1 MKALKTLFYFY
12 VFSNIHVSL
21 AVFSLTKITLLQ
33 YDIESDLLP
42 WFTFFSTF
50 LSYNFLRL
58 YHYRNLQAWYKEF
71 VSVHKVSLIV
81 IAVLST
87 VGLFILMFYLSLMT
101 LVLLFLFFLLTLF
114 YAVPLNF
121 NTNLPITLR
130 SIAFMKLS
138 VISICWAGVTVMVPL
153 IQYEISF
160 SNDEI
165 IMFLQRM
172 LLVAAITIP
181 FDIRDVY
188 EDDSTLKTLPQTIG
202 VKNSKITGTLFLLL
216 FLVMIFLLQPPV
228 HPFLWSDLIIA
239 GIAMV
244 LLWLASTMQTKFYSA
259 FLVESIPIFWL
270 LLIYL
275 FIK

>member
-1 MKALKTLFYFY
+1 MKALKSLFYFY

-50 LSYNFLRL
+50 LSYNFIRL

-71 VSVHKVSLIV
+71 VDVHKVALILV
-81 IAVLST
+81 SVLSAT
-87 VGLFILMFYLSLMT
+87 GSIFLMFHLKLKTLWYLFI
-101 LVLLFLFFLLTLF
+101 FFLLTLF

-121 NTNLPITLR
+121 NANAPVTFR
-130 SIAFMKLS
+130 SIAFMKLA

-153 IQYEISF
+153 MEYEVSF

-165 IMFLQRM
+165 IMVLQRM

-188 EDDSTLKTLPQTIG
+188 EDDSTLKTLPQAIG
-202 VKNSKITGTLFLLL
+202 VKNSKITGTIFLLL
-216 FLVMIFLLQPPV
+216 FLALIFLLQPPV
-228 HPFLWSDLIIA
+228 HPFLWSDLLIA

-244 LLWLASTMQTKFYSA
+244 LLWMASAKQTKFYSA
-259 FLVESIPIFWL
+259 FLVESVPICWL
-270 LLIYL
+270 LLVYIFL
-275 FIK
+275 K